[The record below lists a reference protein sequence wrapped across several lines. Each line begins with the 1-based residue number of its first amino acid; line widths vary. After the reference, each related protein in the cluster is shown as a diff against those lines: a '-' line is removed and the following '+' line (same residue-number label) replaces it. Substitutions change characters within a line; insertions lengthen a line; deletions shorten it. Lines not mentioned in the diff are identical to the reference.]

1 MNKLDDINMTQDETI
16 SYAVGKLSAELAT
29 ACGILVIFFFM
40 LSCLFCR
47 GKKAKTDSN
56 IYKFSLH
63 THRALNSFDKGV
75 DYDDDLTMVE
85 SKLKNVYIYYKFDT
99 LSPSIKESYVD
110 EANDPYVNMEK
121 FIGIINTFDD
131 PTQKIILH
139 ISSPGGFAY
148 KFEKIY
154 DKLVEL
160 RSKGYEIIALVD
172 DYCASGGYMVACG
185 CNKIICSENAK
196 IGSIGVISSCFNA
209 YELASKYGIVQETFK
224 SNENKGG
231 IPLLGKYTELDRDR
245 VQNDLMYTFNNF
257 KKIVARERPDANI
270 DEVATAKVWYGAD
283 ALNIKLVD
291 LINGPDEYM
300 KTLKSNGNIY
310 IASFKNNKKK
320 DSFLKRMLLSYVS
333 TTQIKKF
340 IFELFNEYCATNRLN
355 NMNHMTLAEVI

>member
-1 MNKLDDINMTQDETI
+1 MAQSESI
-16 SYAVGKLSAELAT
+16 SYAVSKLSAEMAVV
-29 ACGILVIFFFM
+29 CGILLTFFFM

-47 GKKAKTDSN
+47 GKKPRADTN
-56 IYKFSLH
+56 IYKYSLH
-63 THRALNSFDKGV
+63 THRALNSSDKGV
-75 DYDDDLTMVE
+75 DFDEITAPN
-85 SKLKNVYIYYKFDT
+85 NVYIYYKFDT
-99 LSPSIKESYVD
+99 LSPSIKERFTD
-110 EANDPYVNMEK
+110 ETNDPYTNMER
-121 FIGIINTFDD
+121 FIGIINTIDD
-131 PTQKIILH
+131 PAQKILLH

-160 RSKGYEIIALVD
+160 RLKGHEIIALVD

-209 YELASKYGIVQETFK
+209 SELASKYGIVQETFK

-231 IPLLGKYTELDRDR
+231 IPLLGKYTDLDRDR
-245 VQNDLMYTFNNF
+245 VQDDLMYIFNNF
-257 KKIVARERPDANI
+257 KKIVARERPNANI

-300 KTLKSNGNIY
+300 RSLKPAANIY
-310 IASFKNNKKK
+310 IASFKNKKK
-320 DSFLKRMLLSYVS
+320 EESFLKRMLLSYVPAI
-333 TTQIKKF
+333 QIKEF
-340 IFELFNEYCATNRLN
+340 VSELFHEYHTQSPFKAAMQLKDINQMAL
-355 NMNHMTLAEVI
+355 MEVV